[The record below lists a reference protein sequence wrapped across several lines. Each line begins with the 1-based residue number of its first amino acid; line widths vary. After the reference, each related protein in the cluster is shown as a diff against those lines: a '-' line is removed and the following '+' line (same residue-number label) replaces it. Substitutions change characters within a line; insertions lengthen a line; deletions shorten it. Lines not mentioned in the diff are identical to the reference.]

1 MNDEQYESILKVMNS
16 RDENNRRDA
25 MYDSRNF
32 RKQERNVRK
41 EKRKRELL
49 TKKIIALVSAA
60 LIFVGVASVK
70 KSVDKTED
78 NKSIISEMIDNKEYT
93 EKIKAVI
100 MMNYL
105 VYSVNVW
112 YKME

>member
-70 KSVDKTED
+70 KSVDKSED
-78 NKSIISEMIDNKEYT
+78 NKSIISEMKTLFWQN
-93 EKIKAVI
+93 
-100 MMNYL
+100 
-105 VYSVNVW
+105 
-112 YKME
+112 